1 MGTFILSNK
10 MLRIIAS
17 IPFWKG
23 TLLAIHLFWMPQSS
37 NAESFPILPE
47 VQVYHTLGTGGSNYS
62 SGALGVAVHL
72 FDEEGGP
79 GRYMH
84 FLSILV
90 PSKTLGFDARIGNL
104 KTASEGQGFEIGV
117 HDQWVNPAGKGAT
130 LSLRRIDWKKMTE
143 DSEENE
149 KARSDL
155 LHMGWSWSMDR
166 QGFVVWLFGID
177 IANLKLPSKSIIEL
191 QLALG
196 LRSAF

>member
-1 MGTFILSNK
+1 MGTFILFDK
-10 MLRIIAS
+10 MPRIIAS
-17 IPFWKG
+17 IPFWKV
-23 TLLAIHLFWMPQSS
+23 TLVVLHLFWMPQSS

-62 SGALGVAVHL
+62 SAALGVAVHL
-72 FDEEGGP
+72 FDEDSEP

-130 LSLRRIDWKKMTE
+130 LSLRRID
-143 DSEENE
+143 
-149 KARSDL
+149 
-155 LHMGWSWSMDR
+155 
-166 QGFVVWLFGID
+166 
-177 IANLKLPSKSIIEL
+177 
-191 QLALG
+191 
-196 LRSAF
+196 

>member
-1 MGTFILSNK
+1 MDKFLLSNK
-10 MLRIIAS
+10 MFRIITS
-17 IPFWKG
+17 IRFWKG
-23 TLLAIHLFWMPQSS
+23 TLVVLHLFWMPQSS
-37 NAESFPILPE
+37 NGESFPILPE

-62 SGALGVAVHL
+62 SAALGVEVHL
-72 FDEEGGP
+72 FDEDGGP

-196 LRSAF
+196 LRSAL

>member
-1 MGTFILSNK
+1 
-10 MLRIIAS
+10 
-17 IPFWKG
+17 
-23 TLLAIHLFWMPQSS
+23 MPQSS

-47 VQVYHTLGTGGSNYS
+47 IQVYHTLGTGGSNYS

-90 PSKTLGFDARIGNL
+90 HSKTLGFDARIGNL

-177 IANLKLPSKSIIEL
+177 IANLKLPSKSIMEL